1 VPAEYELELVGAR
14 VGPLANPWE
23 DDIYSEGGKTL
34 PFFVE
39 RWWAGPA
46 GNYVEEWS
54 IRKGAEIYHR
64 GPQQYVHIKGL
75 QAAAKVIDR
84 VKMPAD
90 LPPGGYQVVFVVEDR
105 FMGSVDIKVTPARQ
119 SAA

>member
-1 VPAEYELELVGAR
+1 MPAEYVLELVGSR
-14 VGPLANPWE
+14 VGPLASPWE
-23 DDIYSEGGKTL
+23 DGIYSDGDKTL

-39 RWWAGPA
+39 RSWAGPA

-64 GPQQYVHIKGL
+64 GSQQYVHIKGL
-75 QAAAKVIDR
+75 QAAAKVTDR
-84 VKMPAD
+84 VKMPLD
-90 LPPGGYQVVFVVEDR
+90 LLPGDYQIVFVVEDR